1 MKKTTKKEKGEQ
13 ITTDEKK
20 AGREN
25 DSKFTELFEHL
36 SQGVFFQNADGRIT
50 EINQAALR
58 MMGLSRE
65 QCLGRTSFDPGW
77 KVVDE
82 QMSEIP
88 PAEHPSMV
96 ALKTGKPVHDFF
108 LGLFNPLTRDIN
120 WLIVN
125 AIPRFRQDEQEAFE
139 VFVSMHD
146 ITDRFRMENESSKQ
160 DHLLNRIFD
169 VLPVAVWLT
178 DPAGRVIRGNAEG
191 LKIWGKDLT
200 FPFDRFEEFRAMRLP
215 DKITVEADD
224 WAVLHTLRDRSTIEE
239 VLEIRSF
246 DEKIKI
252 ITNFTTP
259 LEDEDGNLL
268 GAIIVNKDLTDLYR
282 ALDQQ
287 RKQYDLLK
295 IAGETALFGGWSVD
309 LRTNICTWSDEVARI
324 HEEEPGFSPLVEQ
337 GINYYAPEYR
347 ESITDIFTKCAS
359 EGIPYDE
366 VMQIIT
372 ARGQKRW
379 VRTIGKPETNEQG
392 KIVKVYGSFQDV
404 TRVKSAEEELS
415 MLDKQ
420 LKFHVEN
427 SPLAVIEWDH
437 EFRIRK
443 WSQEA
448 ENIFGW
454 TETEVL
460 GKKPGDFNIVHEDDV
475 PLTAE
480 LIDELLSGREVKNI
494 SNNRNYTKD
503 GEIKHCR
510 WFNSAMVNSKGE
522 LLSVLSL
529 VHDVSEEI
537 RIGERM
543 RAADRIFNHSLEMM
557 CIAGFDGYIKTLN
570 PAWTRTLGWSREEL
584 MERPF
589 IEFIHP
595 DDRDHA
601 LSAGEFMSQG
611 KEINRFENRY
621 RCKDGSYK
629 WLLWNSYNYPDEEI
643 IFGVA
648 HDITESRAMMQ
659 ELRESEEK
667 YKTLIEISP
676 DAVFINFKNTVIY
689 LNPFAV
695 KLFGARVAED
705 IIGKK
710 PFDLFHPDYHDA
722 IRERIIRMS
731 EEGISSPLLEEKI
744 LRLNGEIVDVEV
756 TATLFPYK
764 GETAILVIL
773 RDITERKKSEN
784 QLREL
789 TSKLEVKVRE
799 KTAELNERITEL
811 ERFREATINRELRMK
826 ELRDEI
832 KLLKD
837 QLKQK

>member
-96 ALKTGKPVHDFF
+96 ALTTGKPVHDFF

-125 AIPRFRQDEQEAFE
+125 AIPRFRQGEQEAFE

-215 DKITVEADD
+215 DNITVEADD

-246 DEKIKI
+246 DGKTKI

-324 HEEEPGFSPLVEQ
+324 HEEEPGFSPLVEE

-347 ESITDIFTKCAS
+347 ERITDIFTKCAS

-392 KIVKVYGSFQDV
+392 KIAKVYGSFQDV

-443 WSQEA
+443 WSREA
-448 ENIFGW
+448 EKIFGW
-454 TETEVL
+454 KEEEVL
-460 GKKPGDFNIVHEDDV
+460 GKKPADFRIVYEEDVERTSDV
-475 PLTAE
+475 
-480 LIDELLSGREVKNI
+480 IKELLSGREVKNI
-494 SNNRNYTKD
+494 SANRNYTKS
-503 GEIKHCR
+503 GELIHCK
-510 WFNSAMVNSKGE
+510 WFNSAMVKQSGE

-529 VHDVSEEI
+529 VHDITEEI
-537 RIGERM
+537 RLQEKM
-543 RAADRIFNHSLEMM
+543 KSSERIFNHSMEMM
-557 CIAGFDGYIKTLN
+557 CVAGFDGYFKVLN
-570 PAWTRTLGWSREEL
+570 PAWTKTLGWSIEEL
-584 MERPF
+584 LSRPF
-589 IEFIHP
+589 VDFVHP
-595 DDRDHA
+595 DDRE
-601 LSAGEFMSQG
+601 LTKSASEKISTGHS
-611 KEINRFENRY
+611 IVSFENRY
-621 RCKDGSYK
+621 KCKDGTYK
-629 WLLWNSYNYPDEEI
+629 CLLWNSHPYPEEEI
-643 IFGVA
+643 TFGIA
-648 HDITESRAMMQ
+648 HDI
-659 ELRESEEK
+659 SERKMYENQLK
-667 YKTLIEISP
+667 EMT
-676 DAVFINFKNTVIY
+676 N
-689 LNPFAV
+689 
-695 KLFGARVAED
+695 R
-705 IIGKK
+705 
-710 PFDLFHPDYHDA
+710 
-722 IRERIIRMS
+722 
-731 EEGISSPLLEEKI
+731 LEEK
-744 LRLNGEIVDVEV
+744 VE
-756 TATLFPYK
+756 
-764 GETAILVIL
+764 
-773 RDITERKKSEN
+773 
-784 QLREL
+784 
-789 TSKLEVKVRE
+789 E
-799 KTAELNERITEL
+799 KTTELIDRISEL